1 MGAIDWRGWNITDEQ
16 AERIRRGDLDA
27 CTRFYLDNL
36 KRIKKMAYGYA
47 SKHRGLYS
55 WVDDMVQGV
64 YTDLAVF
71 QCAYN
76 RPVVDG
82 IGLSRFVYWSFFY
95 ARFGGLAYLR
105 ERNPKILCGGEGMK
119 EYNPRL
125 RSLDEPLGVGH
136 NRHKDDENK
145 QTLADIVAAPAVEI
159 DEKHDFSDECKEI
172 AARFLSP
179 RESEC
184 CAYMIDGYTFRAIGD
199 AMHIKGD
206 GAGGYMFRVKQKLRK
221 NAAAVLSAL
230 SACGVDV
237 DEYEGKTPPDENA
250 PRVYK
255 LSPEKRARAAELA
268 RKRRAAKKGVPPDL
282 PPAA

>member
-1 MGAIDWRGWNITDEQ
+1 MADWRDWVITDEQ
-16 AERIRRGDLDA
+16 AKKILCGDCA
-27 CTRFYLDNL
+27 ARNAFYFDNL
-36 KRIKKMAYGYA
+36 PRIKRMAYAYA
-47 SKHRGLYS
+47 RTHSYFRGL
-55 WVDDMVQGV
+55 VDDLINGV
-64 YTDLAVF
+64 YVDLTVF
-71 QCAYN
+71 QSEYN
-76 RPVVDG
+76 CPVKDG
-82 IGLSRFVYWSFFY
+82 KSLSRFVYWSFRSC
-95 ARFGGLAYLR
+95 RFGGLAYLR
-105 ERNPKILCGGEGMK
+105 ENNPKMLCGSG
-119 EYNPRL
+119 YIPHFL
-125 RSLDEPLGVGH
+125 ALDEPCGVGV
-136 NRHKDDENK
+136 NRHQDDRNK
-145 QTLADIVAAPAVEI
+145 NTLADVIAAPPMDIEPPR
-159 DEKHDFSDECKEI
+159 DFSDECKEI

-268 RKRRAAKKGVPPDL
+268 RKRRAAKKGLLPDL